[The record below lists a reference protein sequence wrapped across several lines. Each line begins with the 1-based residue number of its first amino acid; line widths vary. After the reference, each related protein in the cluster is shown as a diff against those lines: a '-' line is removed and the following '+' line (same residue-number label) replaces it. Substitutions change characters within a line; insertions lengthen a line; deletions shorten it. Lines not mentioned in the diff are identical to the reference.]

1 MGNETQGNEPPQQ
14 PRVVAAETLPDTG
27 KNASR
32 KQKRKVRGAWISF
45 IGRIVAQVIGA
56 VATIT
61 LGLIVVERYKS
72 ANVAEGSS
80 GVQASNVVHAR
91 SSAASPVRLSS
102 GKPSIAV
109 LPLQNFSADSTHQY
123 IADGLTDALVAGLAS
138 ANEIRVISRTSSMQY
153 RAQSKT
159 VTEIGRELS
168 VDWIVEGSIVKD
180 GSRLRIIAQLI
191 RADSDEHVWARSY
204 DRSADDL
211 LSMEEELA
219 RTISGDVL
227 TVLRRKTG
235 E

>member
-1 MGNETQGNEPPQQ
+1 MGNEPQQ
-14 PRVVAAETLPDTG
+14 TGAVTVETLPDIG

-32 KQKRKVRGAWISF
+32 KQRKKVRGAWISF

-61 LGLIVVERYKS
+61 LGLIVVERYHAS
-72 ANVAEGSS
+72 NVAEGSS
-80 GVQASNVVHAR
+80 GAQPTDVAHAR
-91 SSAASPVRLSS
+91 SNPAPPVRLSS
-102 GKPSIAV
+102 GKTSIAV

-153 RAQSKT
+153 RAQSKS

-204 DRSADDL
+204 DRSAHDL

-227 TVLRRKTG
+227 TVLRQKTG